1 MALDSREWVHYDE
14 LAFTMKYVS
23 SGRRQSNSGRLFVA
37 SLEQA
42 VLAFLC
48 AHADRS
54 FYGVEVAGEAALS
67 RGGVNRVLREL
78 AKARLVETEDRGR
91 MRFYRARLADPR
103 VRSFKVLLNID
114 ALSPLLDRL
123 SRLALRVVL
132 FGSAAEGTNIP
143 DSDVDLLVVTN
154 SPDRAR
160 KIVSSGGE
168 TLQAVIVTPVG
179 LADLERNNPVFA
191 AELKRGIELWKES

>member
-1 MALDSREWVHYDE
+1 
-14 LAFTMKYVS
+14 
-23 SGRRQSNSGRLFVA
+23 
-37 SLEQA
+37 
-42 VLAFLC
+42 
-48 AHADRS
+48 
-54 FYGVEVAGEAALS
+54 
-67 RGGVNRVLREL
+67 
-78 AKARLVETEDRGR
+78 

-114 ALSPLLDRL
+114 ALAPLLDRL

-143 DSDVDLLVVTN
+143 DSDVDVLVVTN

-160 KIVSSGGE
+160 KIVSSGDDS
-168 TLQAVIVTPVG
+168 LQAVIVTPVG
-179 LADLERNNPVFA
+179 LADLERDNPVFA

>member
-1 MALDSREWVHYDE
+1 MR
-14 LAFTMKYVS
+14 YVS
-23 SGRRQSNSGRLFVA
+23 SRRHRAGSGRLFVA

-54 FYGVEVAGEAALS
+54 FYGVELAGEAGLS
-67 RGGVNRVLREL
+67 RGGANRALRKL
-78 AKARLVETEDRGR
+78 ARAGLVDAEDRGR

-103 VRSFKVLLNID
+103 VRSFKTLLSID
-114 ALSPLLDRL
+114 ALGPLLERL

-132 FGSAAEGTNIP
+132 FGSAAEGTDLP

-154 SPDRAR
+154 SPDRVR
-160 KIVSSGGE
+160 RVVSSDGDA
-168 TLQAVIVTPVG
+168 LQAVVVTPVG
-179 LADLERNNPVFA
+179 LADLERDNAVFA
-191 AELKRGIELWKES
+191 AELKRGIVLWKES

>member
-1 MALDSREWVHYDE
+1 
-14 LAFTMKYVS
+14 
-23 SGRRQSNSGRLFVA
+23 LFVA

-54 FYGVEVAGEAALS
+54 FYGVEVAGEAGLS
-67 RGGVNRVLREL
+67 RGGVNRTLRRL
-78 AKARLVETEDRGR
+78 AEAGLVDAEDRGR

-103 VRSFKVLLNID
+103 VRTFKTLLNIG
-114 ALSPLLDRL
+114 ALSPLLGRL

-132 FGSAAEGTNIP
+132 FGSAAEGTNLP

-154 SPDRAR
+154 SPDQVR
-160 KIVSSGGE
+160 KVVSSVGDS
-168 TLQAVIVTPVG
+168 LQAVVVTPVG
-179 LADLERNNPVFA
+179 LADLERDNAVFA
-191 AELKRGIELWKES
+191 AEFKRGIELWKES